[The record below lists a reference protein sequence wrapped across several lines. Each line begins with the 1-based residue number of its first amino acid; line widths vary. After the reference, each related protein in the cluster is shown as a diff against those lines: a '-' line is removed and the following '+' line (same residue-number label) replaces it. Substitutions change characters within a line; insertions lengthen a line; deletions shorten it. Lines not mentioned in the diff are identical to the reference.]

1 MYTIPEEL
9 SPGIIVAHIT
19 AEDPDDRGFTSFLL
33 YSITTVNSYFM
44 INQCKSNTYILVHSL
59 IQPFGLFYKYFLF
72 WSEACLYMYQID
84 QISRS
89 VMSDSLQPYE
99 SQHARPPCPSPTPY
113 RLLQIIGVIGMF
125 LWLHLMACW
134 ILVP

>member
-9 SPGIIVAHIT
+9 SLGSIVAHII

-44 INQCKSNTYILVHSL
+44 INQCKSNTYILVDSL

-72 WSEACLYMYQID
+72 WSGACLYI
-84 QISRS
+84 
-89 VMSDSLQPYE
+89 
-99 SQHARPPCPSPTPY
+99 Y
-113 RLLQIIGVIGMF
+113 RLL
-125 LWLHLMACW
+125 
-134 ILVP
+134 